1 MNAMNK
7 PTAPSWLSGERA
19 RSGVQFLKFAFV
31 GGAATALHYAIF
43 LALVMFADVAPGVA
57 AAIGACF
64 GACVVYTL
72 NRRYTFTTQ
81 RSHGQMIPRFVALSV
96 LGALLNGAIVG
107 WLTNAGLHFLLSQVV
122 ATILVL
128 FINFVVSKKW
138 IYR

>member
-1 MNAMNK
+1 MNK

>member
-1 MNAMNK
+1 MNK
-7 PTAPSWLSGERA
+7 PAAPSRLSGVRA
-19 RSGVQFLKFAFV
+19 RNGMQFLKFAFV
-31 GGAATALHYAIF
+31 GATATGLHYAIF
-43 LALVMFADVAPGVA
+43 LALVMFLDVAPGLA

-81 RSHGQMIPRFVALSV
+81 RSHKETIPRFVALSV
-96 LGALLNGAIVG
+96 LGAVLNGAIVG
-107 WLTNAGLHFLLSQVV
+107 WLSGIGLHFLLSQMV
-122 ATILVL
+122 ATVLVL